1 MNYKEDSFLIRTYTK
16 AGTGSPLQSPC
27 LPQSCFTNTSS
38 LDYLQPPSPART
50 RTGRLPRTQ
59 PSPFAETS
67 GNYHTLFGR
76 TVVTYC
82 HFIQSSFTHFRKEVP
97 LHRQTI
103 IKIKMK
109 HFTIFQ
115 GFYYAIAEMTEEEIV
130 STIGS
135 FTYREK
141 SKKYAASLQSKEKR
155 LPMRRKKNCRQ
166 SPSPPA
172 TEEGV
177 PK

>member
-1 MNYKEDSFLIRTYTK
+1 
-16 AGTGSPLQSPC
+16 
-27 LPQSCFTNTSS
+27 
-38 LDYLQPPSPART
+38 
-50 RTGRLPRTQ
+50 
-59 PSPFAETS
+59 
-67 GNYHTLFGR
+67 
-76 TVVTYC
+76 
-82 HFIQSSFTHFRKEVP
+82 
-97 LHRQTI
+97 
-103 IKIKMK
+103 MK

-141 SKKYAASLQSKEKR
+141 VEEIRRIFASKEKR

>member
-1 MNYKEDSFLIRTYTK
+1 
-16 AGTGSPLQSPC
+16 
-27 LPQSCFTNTSS
+27 
-38 LDYLQPPSPART
+38 
-50 RTGRLPRTQ
+50 
-59 PSPFAETS
+59 
-67 GNYHTLFGR
+67 
-76 TVVTYC
+76 
-82 HFIQSSFTHFRKEVP
+82 
-97 LHRQTI
+97 
-103 IKIKMK
+103 MK

-135 FTYREK
+135 FTYR
-141 SKKYAASLQSKEKR
+141 AASLQSKEKR